1 MGLKS
6 FFSRRQA
13 PDTPPPAPRSRPRA
27 TQGDADAVQQ
37 ARVRARQRL
46 TGAAVLLGI
55 GIIGF
60 PLLFETQPRPIPVDI
75 PITIP
80 NKDTAAPLAVPA
92 EGRASAPA
100 ARTQAASN
108 AMIDETAADAGHEV
122 STPTTSTPG
131 GNGGSAPTTLA
142 STDKAEPATPPK
154 PSDKAAEKPGAS
166 AGASQPA
173 SAKPTPLAEEDVPA
187 KPAPP
192 PHKTSAVAAT
202 GEDAARAKALLDG
215 KPASEAAAAGRFV
228 VQVGAFADAG
238 SAHQTRLKV
247 EKLGLKT
254 YTQAVDTSNGKRIRV
269 RVGPFASRDE
279 AAAAAAKLHAAGL
292 PSAVLT
298 L

>member
-13 PDTPPPAPRSRPRA
+13 QDTPPPAPRSRPRA
-27 TQGDADAVQQ
+27 TQGDADVVQQ
-37 ARVRARQRL
+37 ARIRARQRL

-80 NKDTAAPLAVPA
+80 NRDSAAPLAPP
-92 EGRASAPA
+92 PA
-100 ARTQAASN
+100 ASGATGAVHAA
-108 AMIDETAADAGHEV
+108 AAPPAVIEETAADAGRELAAPPA
-122 STPTTSTPG
+122 SSPTG
-131 GNGGSAPTTLA
+131 GTGPAEGNAPTA
-142 STDKAEPATPPK
+142 ATTPK
-154 PSDKAAEKPGAS
+154 PAEKPA
-166 AGASQPA
+166 ATTAADQPA
-173 SAKPTPLAEEDVPA
+173 ARKPAAPDQGRKDAEAPQ
-187 KPAPP
+187 PAPP
-192 PHKTSAVAAT
+192 AHKTAAT
-202 GEDAARAKALLDG
+202 AASDDAARAKALLDG
-215 KPASEAAAAGRFV
+215 KAASEAAVAGRFV

-238 SAHQTRLKV
+238 SARQARMRV

-254 YTQAVDTSNGKRIRV
+254 YTQAVDTSGGRRIRV
-269 RVGPFASRDE
+269 RVGPFTSRDD
-279 AAAAAAKLHAAGL
+279 ANAAAAKLHAAGL